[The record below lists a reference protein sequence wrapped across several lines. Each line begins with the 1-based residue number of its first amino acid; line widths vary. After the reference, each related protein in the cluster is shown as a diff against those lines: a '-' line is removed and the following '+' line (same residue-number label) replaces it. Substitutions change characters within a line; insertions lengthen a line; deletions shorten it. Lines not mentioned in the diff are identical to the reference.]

1 MKTDKNKIYKLTA
14 KHYTYECGDGC
25 CYETG
30 YDYFVDGKKVTD
42 GTDAFCDLTVIEDI
56 LKHFGINCEADF
68 QYDEEE
74 GEN

>member
-1 MKTDKNKIYKLTA
+1 MKTDKDKVHKLTA

-42 GTDAFCDLTVIEDI
+42 GTDAFCDLTVIGDI
-56 LKHFGINCEADF
+56 LKHFGINCEVEIQGED
-68 QYDEEE
+68 DEP
-74 GEN
+74 

>member
-1 MKTDKNKIYKLTA
+1 MKANKNKLHKIIA

-42 GTDAFCDLTVIEDI
+42 GSDAFCDTTVITDI
-56 LKHFGINCEADF
+56 LKHFGIDCEVEI
-68 QYDEEE
+68 QYDDEDEP
-74 GEN
+74 